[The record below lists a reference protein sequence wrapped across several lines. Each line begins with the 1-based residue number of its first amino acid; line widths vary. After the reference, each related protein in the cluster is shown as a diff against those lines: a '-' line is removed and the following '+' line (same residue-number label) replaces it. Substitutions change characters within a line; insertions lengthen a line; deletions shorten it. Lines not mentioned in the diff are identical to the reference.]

1 MGQKINPKGLRLGY
15 IQDWQSRWF
24 SPKKMPELIR
34 EDFEIR
40 QMVTDRF
47 QAASVSWIDIER
59 AGAYLKVSVHTAR
72 PGVVIGRKGADI
84 EKLKKDVEKL
94 TNRKVFVNV
103 SEIKMPELDA
113 RLVGQSIAQQLEKRI
128 SFKRAIKRS
137 MERTMASGALG
148 IKVMASGR
156 LGGAE
161 IARSEW
167 FRKGRVPLQT
177 ISADIDYGLT
187 EAHTTMGK
195 IGIKVWI
202 FKKLFFAKTP
212 RELRE
217 QLIKLQAENPTE
229 VTVTPEAA
237 ETSAATPEAGQA

>member
-1 MGQKINPKGLRLGY
+1 MGQKIHPKGLRLGY

-24 SPKKMPELIR
+24 SPKKMPELIG

-40 QMVTDRF
+40 RIVTERF
-47 QAASVSWIDIER
+47 HLASVSWVDIER
-59 AGAYLKVSVHTAR
+59 AGAYLKVTIHTAR

-84 EKLKKDVEKL
+84 ENLKRDVERL
-94 TNRKVFVNV
+94 TKRKVFINV
-103 SEIKMPELDA
+103 SEIKIPELDP

-137 MERTMASGALG
+137 MERTMGSGALG

-161 IARSEW
+161 IARREW
-167 FRKGRVPLQT
+167 FHKGRMPLGT

-187 EAHTTMGK
+187 EALTGMGK

-217 QLIKLQAENPTE
+217 QLQKLEAESPTQIPVMDE
-229 VTVTPEAA
+229 
-237 ETSAATPEAGQA
+237 SAAARRDATPRG

>member
-40 QMVTDRF
+40 QMVTERF
-47 QAASVSWIDIER
+47 QSASVSHIDIER
-59 AGAYLKVSVHTAR
+59 AGAYLKISIHTAR

-94 TNRKVFVNV
+94 TKRKVFVNV

-148 IKVMASGR
+148 IKIMASGR

-217 QLIKLQAENPTE
+217 QLVKMQAENPTE
-229 VTVTPEAA
+229 VQVPVDQEQTAVNTA
-237 ETSAATPEAGQA
+237 EQA

>member
-1 MGQKINPKGLRLGY
+1 MGQKINPRGLRLGY

-24 SPKKMPELIR
+24 APAKMPELIR

-40 QMVTDRF
+40 QMVTERF
-47 QAASVSWIDIER
+47 HLASVSWIDIER
-59 AGAYLKVSVHTAR
+59 AGAFLKVSIHTAR
-72 PGVVIGRKGADI
+72 PGLVIGRKGADI
-84 EKLKKDVEKL
+84 ENLKKDVEKL
-94 TNRKVFVNV
+94 TGRKVFINV
-103 SEIKMPELDA
+103 SEIKIPELDS
-113 RLVGQSIAQQLEKRI
+113 RLVGQAIAQQLEKRI
-128 SFKRAIKRS
+128 SFKRAIKRG

-161 IARSEW
+161 IARREW

-177 ISADIDYGLT
+177 MSADIDYGLT
-187 EAHTTMGK
+187 EANTTMGK

-217 QLIKLQAENPTE
+217 QLMKLEADNPTQVPVMDE
-229 VTVTPEAA
+229 SPRKQQPAA
-237 ETSAATPEAGQA
+237 

>member
-1 MGQKINPKGLRLGY
+1 MGQKIHPRGLRLGY

-40 QMVTDRF
+40 NMVSDRF
-47 QAASVSWIDIER
+47 QLASVSWVDIER
-59 AGAYLKVSVHTAR
+59 AGAYLKVTIHTAR

-84 EKLKKDVEKL
+84 ENLKKDVERL
-94 TNRKVFVNV
+94 TKRKVFINV
-103 SEIKMPELDA
+103 SEIKIPELDP
-113 RLVGQSIAQQLEKRI
+113 RLVGQSVAQQLEKRI
-128 SFKRAIKRS
+128 SFKRAIKRA
-137 MERTMASGALG
+137 MERTMGSGALG

-161 IARSEW
+161 IARREW
-167 FRKGRVPLQT
+167 YRKGRVPLQT

-187 EAHTTMGK
+187 EANTSMGK

-217 QLIKLQAENPTE
+217 QLLKMEAENPTE
-229 VTVTPEAA
+229 IPVMDE
-237 ETSAATPEAGQA
+237 SAAARRNTNPSA